1 MQIGHMKLLVG
12 FPGDTTLYGPPELRA
27 GSGHDGQPNLNALPA
42 YPCQK
47 HCMFNTTADPSE
59 TKDLSAEPAFAGE
72 LQALLL
78 RYGQLS
84 TQGVDV
90 FDYHHMLN
98 ETGEVC
104 VGGLNDSC
112 AVAMRT
118 GIVEP
123 CGFVL

>member
-1 MQIGHMKLLVG
+1 MKLLVG

-84 TQGVDV
+84 EG
-90 FDYHHMLN
+90 HHAHSVRAGHRSRPHD
-98 ETGEVC
+98 TS
-104 VGGLNDSC
+104 D
-112 AVAMRT
+112 AR
-118 GIVEP
+118 
-123 CGFVL
+123 